1 MSSEDTQPTATF
13 IHRIIDKDLEAKKNN
28 GKVVTRFPPE
38 PNGYLHI
45 GHAKS
50 ICLNF
55 GIAETYHGQCNLRF
69 DDTNP
74 VKEDIKYAQAIEE
87 DVRWLGFKWD
97 SLCHTSNYFDQ
108 LYDYAHNL
116 TKQGK
121 AYVDSQS
128 AEEMR
133 NNRGTLTSPGQD
145 SPYRDRSI
153 EENLQLLEAMRDG
166 QYPDSTHVLR
176 AKIDMASPVMALRDP
191 TIYRIRQV
199 SHHATG
205 DKWCIYPMYDF
216 AHCLSD
222 AIEGI
227 THSLCTNEFKAN
239 RPLYDW
245 FLDNLPVASHPQQI
259 EFGRLNFEYTVV
271 SKRKLS
277 ELIEHGSVDDWDD
290 PRMPTLAGMRRRGYS
305 AQSIRDFSDRI
316 GVTKNDG
323 IVEMAMLE
331 SCVRD
336 DLNNN
341 ANRVMAVLHP
351 LKVIIES
358 YPVDAE
364 EILTVANHPNQPER
378 GERGLPFTRE
388 IYIDRN
394 DFAEVPPPKFK
405 RLIPGGEVRLRHS
418 YVIKCNEIIKSSD
431 GSIIELRCSHD
442 PDTLGKKPEGRKVKG
457 VIHWVSAKQAIDAE
471 VRLYDRLFNVPNP
484 AAQENFLDHINPKSL
499 VTLHNCKLEPGLSN
513 PPEAGVQFEREGY
526 FCFDQKASTNK
537 QLTFN
542 RIVTLR
548 DTWSKITAKK

>member
-1 MSSEDTQPTATF
+1 MSSEDTKPTATF

-28 GKVVTRFPPE
+28 GKVATRFPPE

-55 GIAETYHGQCNLRF
+55 GIAETYQGQCNLRF

-87 DVRWLGFKWD
+87 DVRWLGFKWNK
-97 SLCHTSNYFDQ
+97 LCHTSNYFDQ
-108 LYDYAHNL
+108 LYDYAIDL
-116 TKQGK
+116 IKQGK

-133 NNRGTLTSPGQD
+133 NNRGTLTSPGQN
-145 SPYRDRSI
+145 SPCRDRSI

-166 QYPDSTHVLR
+166 QYADGTHVLR
-176 AKIDMASPVMALRDP
+176 AKIDMTSAVMALRDP

-227 THSLCTNEFKAN
+227 THSLCTNEFVAN
-239 RPLYDW
+239 RPLYNW
-245 FLDNLPVASHPQQI
+245 FLDNLPVAAHPQQI

-271 SKRKLS
+271 SKRKLAK
-277 ELIEHGSVDDWDD
+277 LIEHGSVDDWDD

-351 LKVIIES
+351 LKVMIES
-358 YPVDAE
+358 YPADAE
-364 EILTVANHPNQPER
+364 EILSVANHPNQPER
-378 GERGLPFTRE
+378 GERDLPFTRE

-418 YVIKCNEIIKSSD
+418 YVIKCTEIIKDASGD
-431 GSIIELRCSHD
+431 IIELRCSHD

-457 VIHWVSAKQAIDAE
+457 VIHWVPAQQAIDAE
-471 VRLYDRLFNVPNP
+471 VRLYDRLFSVPDP
-484 AAQENFLDHINPKSL
+484 DAQENFLDHINPESL
-499 VTLHNCKLEPGLSN
+499 ITLHNCKLEPGLSN
-513 PPEAGVQFEREGY
+513 PPEVGVQFEREGY
-526 FCFDQKASTNK
+526 FCVDQKASANK

-548 DTWSKITAKK
+548 DTWSKITAKN